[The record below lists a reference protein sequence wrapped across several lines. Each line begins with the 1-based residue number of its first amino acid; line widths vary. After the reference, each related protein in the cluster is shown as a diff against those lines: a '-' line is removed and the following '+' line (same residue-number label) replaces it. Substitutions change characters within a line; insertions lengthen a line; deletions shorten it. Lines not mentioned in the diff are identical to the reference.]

1 MLRWRLL
8 QSEGFLP
15 WWWSVDR
22 LVLFLWRKV
31 FATRAIYWFFR
42 TSTCFLLA
50 FFISFVFYDPSKPLV
65 FHNSFFNCL
74 LVCLIKVLIFLV
86 RILRICWTIILATL
100 IIRGYVCCYFT
111 LEWIWNGSLSLL
123 QWIGIFSLPSWW
135 EVFQKIAR
143 WLPIYS
149 IPIQTSCVRLVHLF
163 LCDQGWPD
171 TESRILK
178 ATSYF
183 CKSMSR

>member
-50 FFISFVFYDPSKPLV
+50 FFISFMFYDPSKPLV
-65 FHNSFFNCL
+65 FHNSFLNCL
-74 LVCLIKVLIFLV
+74 LICLIKVLIFLV

-100 IIRGYVCCYFT
+100 IIRGYLCCYFT
-111 LEWIWNGSLSLL
+111 QEWIWNGSCILM
-123 QWIGIFSLPSWW
+123 QWLYIFFLPPWW
-135 EVFQKIAR
+135 VVFKKFAHR
-143 WLPIYS
+143 LPIYS
-149 IPIQTSCVRLVHLF
+149 TRRQTSFAKLVLIF
-163 LCDQGWPD
+163 LCEQGWSG

-183 CKSMSR
+183 CKSMSW